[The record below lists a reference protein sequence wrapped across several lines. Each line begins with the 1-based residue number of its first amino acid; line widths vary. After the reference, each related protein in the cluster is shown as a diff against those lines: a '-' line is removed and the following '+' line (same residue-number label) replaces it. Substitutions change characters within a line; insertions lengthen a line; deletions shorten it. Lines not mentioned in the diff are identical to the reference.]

1 MARKLE
7 GLEPKRKLQIS
18 IDSGLVAEIA
28 AVTNNLSGFLSL
40 AAIEKLKRDRKSKTR
55 NQE

>member
-1 MARKLE
+1 MGRKTE

-18 IDSGLVAEIA
+18 IDPALVAEIA

-40 AAIEKLKRDRKSKTR
+40 AATEKLKRDRKSKPK

>member
-1 MARKLE
+1 MARKPE
-7 GLEPKRKLQIS
+7 GTQPKRKLQIS

-40 AAIEKLKRDRKSKTR
+40 AATEKLKRDRKSKTR